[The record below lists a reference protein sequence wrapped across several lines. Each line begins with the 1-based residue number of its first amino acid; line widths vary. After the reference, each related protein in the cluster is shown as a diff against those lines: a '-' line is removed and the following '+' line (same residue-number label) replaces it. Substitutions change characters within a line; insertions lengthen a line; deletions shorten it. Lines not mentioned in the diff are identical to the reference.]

1 MWLKV
6 TEVGTLLSMLWVG
19 WWKLSV
25 SMCSMKLII
34 AYWHCLV
41 ISFCASQRTC
51 SLILNKPL
59 ASLLISLTSVL
70 CIHSLH
76 PCPLLSFAALSQR
89 TSSKQKQKHFEF
101 LVSSAH
107 DAFLCS
113 SYMSCVWMRAGSA
126 LRGRDLDRSCFLS
139 LLFRPTL
146 CLNSNFSF
154 MFTYLTTSDKAGQCA
169 CVFLSNWRCG
179 RRWLIDFLTPADAHQ
194 ESADGL
200 DCVSVCE
207 WRRLTHW
214 VAAGAGRDNDSEV
227 CRSELGRG
235 FVSWGPEW

>member
-1 MWLKV
+1 MPL
-6 TEVGTLLSMLWVG
+6 
-19 WWKLSV
+19 
-25 SMCSMKLII
+25 CR
-34 AYWHCLV
+34 YW
-41 ISFCASQRTC
+41 
-51 SLILNKPL
+51 P
-59 ASLLISLTSVL
+59 LTSFL
-70 CIHSLH
+70 CIRSLH

-89 TSSKQKQKHFEF
+89 TSSKQKHYEL

-113 SYMSCVWMRAGSA
+113 SYMPCVWMRAGCA
-126 LRGRDLDRSCFLS
+126 LRGCDLVRSCFLS
-139 LLFRPTL
+139 FLFRPTL
-146 CLNSNFSF
+146 CFNSNFSF

-207 WRRLTHW
+207 
-214 VAAGAGRDNDSEV
+214 
-227 CRSELGRG
+227 
-235 FVSWGPEW
+235 